1 MKILFVAP
9 LPPPITGHSLVSKVL
24 FDKLILNQEVKAV
37 DIRKK
42 NFKEGIDGFNRIKEV
57 IGIIKKV
64 WKYNREADVIYLTIS
79 ESFAGN
85 IKDIIIY
92 LACFN
97 KLSKMVIHL
106 HGGTIK
112 KSLWEKY
119 KLLFFINRFFISR
132 MGGVIISGISHL
144 NIFRGV
150 ISENRIHI
158 VSNFSQDYLF
168 LDEEG
173 IIEKFS
179 DVTSNLRILYMSNLI
194 PKKGFNELAD
204 SFFLLNDD
212 LKKKVQLD
220 FAGGFDSEEA
230 RMQFINKIKNF
241 EQLKYHG
248 LVDNNIK
255 RQLFSNAHIFCLPT
269 SYFEGQPVSIL
280 EAYASGCVVLTTG
293 QQGILD
299 IFTDKIN
306 GLQILEKSPS
316 DIAKKI
322 EKIRAFPDTLLEIGL
337 LNNKVASDKY
347 RDTAYN
353 NAIENILLS
362 ISQNG

>member
-24 FDKLILNQEVKAV
+24 FDYLLLNQEVKAV

-64 WKYNREADVIYLTIS
+64 CKYNREADVIYLTIS

-85 IKDIIIY
+85 LKDIIIY
-92 LACFN
+92 LTCFN

-150 ISENRIHI
+150 IPENKIHI

-168 LDEEG
+168 LDEER

-204 SFFLLNDD
+204 SYFLLDDD

-230 RMQFINKIKNF
+230 RMQFINKIKDF
-241 EQLKYHG
+241 KQLKYHG

-255 RQLFSNAHIFCLPT
+255 RQLFSRAHIFCLPT
-269 SYFEGQPVSIL
+269 SYLEGQPVSIL

-322 EKIRAFPDTLLEIGL
+322 EKILAFPDTLLEIGL
-337 LNNKVASDKY
+337 FNNNIASDKY
-347 RDTAYN
+347 RDISYN
-353 NAIENILLS
+353 KAIENILLS
-362 ISQNG
+362 ISQIG